1 MNDKLKIV
9 YRPLKE
15 LTPYARNA
23 RTHSGEQVAQL
34 VASIEEFGWTNPV
47 LLEENGEIIA
57 GHGRVIGGTAIVRK
71 TIGALF
77 GKQAATSFGAG
88 LLAHPVIATILGVI
102 APGNSLVDSED
113 AKAMSDLI
121 KNWQKKPR
129 TTFADWYRGLERT
142 ISSAI
147 RTGRYFEK

>member
-47 LLEENGEIIA
+47 LIDENGEIIA
-57 GHGRVIGGTAIVRK
+57 GHGRVAQLHLVTVRWSSASWR
-71 TIGALF
+71 G
-77 GKQAATSFGAG
+77 SF
-88 LLAHPVIATILGVI
+88 ILG
-102 APGNSLVDSED
+102 DS
-113 AKAMSDLI
+113 
-121 KNWQKKPR
+121 
-129 TTFADWYRGLERT
+129 GLT
-142 ISSAI
+142 HTSI
-147 RTGRYFEK
+147 